1 LTYKSIN
8 GENIL
13 LKRKDLQIISEIIEP
28 HSKVL
33 DLGCGDGHLLNELI
47 KAKKITGLG
56 IEISI
61 ERIKKCLERGLSVVQ
76 EDLNEGLKDFQ
87 DKSFDY
93 VILSQTLE
101 DISRPLYLLLEMVR
115 VGKKC
120 IISFDNVAFWMNRM
134 SFFLK
139 GEFSKNRS
147 SRKQQ
152 FLTIKIFQK
161 LCKIGSIKICRKI
174 LLPQKSSR
182 LLPNLFCR
190 MAIFILRDSN
200 IDKKE

>member
-1 LTYKSIN
+1 MYKSLK

-33 DLGCGDGHLLNELI
+33 DLGCGEGHLLNELI
-47 KAKKITGLG
+47 KAKKISGLG

-61 ERIKKCLERGLSVVQ
+61 ERIKKCLEHGLSVVQ
-76 EDLNEGLKDFQ
+76 EDLNDGLKDFQ

-120 IISFDNVAFWMNRM
+120 IISF
-134 SFFLK
+134 
-139 GEFSKNRS
+139 
-147 SRKQQ
+147 
-152 FLTIKIFQK
+152 
-161 LCKIGSIKICRKI
+161 
-174 LLPQKSSR
+174 
-182 LLPNLFCR
+182 
-190 MAIFILRDSN
+190 
-200 IDKKE
+200 